1 MEEKYAQVVAALQ
14 RRGIKAIFVPDRE
27 RARQELLDRIPAGAS
42 VGIGGSMTIQ
52 ELDVEESLTA
62 KGCEVVWHWRAPSPE
77 LVGPLRRRALGCE
90 FYLASSN
97 ALTED
102 GRLVNIDGTGN
113 RVMGMVYGPRRVIL
127 VVGSNKLAGSLEA
140 ALERIHREACPPNAR
155 RLKLQTPCAA
165 TGECNDCS
173 SPDRMCKV
181 TTIIEG
187 KPGATDLEVILV
199 GEKLGY

>member
-1 MEEKYAQVVAALQ
+1 
-14 RRGIKAIFVPDRE
+14 
-27 RARQELLDRIPAGAS
+27 
-42 VGIGGSMTIQ
+42 
-52 ELDVEESLTA
+52 
-62 KGCEVVWHWRAPSPE
+62 
-77 LVGPLRRRALGCE
+77 GCE

>member
-1 MEEKYAQVVAALQ
+1 MEERYARVVAALEK
-14 RRGIKAIFVPDRE
+14 RGIKAIYVPDKE
-27 RARQELLDRIPAGAS
+27 GAQQELLERIPAGAS

-52 ELDVEESLTA
+52 ELEVEEALAA
-62 KGCEVVWHWRAPSPE
+62 KGCEVVWHWRAPSPDQID
-77 LVGPLRRRALGCE
+77 PLRRRALGCD

-127 VVGSNKLAGSLEA
+127 VVGVNKLAADLGA
-140 ALERIHREACPPNAR
+140 ALDRIRREACPANAR
-155 RLKLQTPCAA
+155 RLKRKTPCAA
-165 TGECNDCS
+165 TGQCNDCN
-173 SPDRMCKV
+173 SPDRMCQV

-187 KPGATDLEVILV
+187 KPSSTDLEVILV